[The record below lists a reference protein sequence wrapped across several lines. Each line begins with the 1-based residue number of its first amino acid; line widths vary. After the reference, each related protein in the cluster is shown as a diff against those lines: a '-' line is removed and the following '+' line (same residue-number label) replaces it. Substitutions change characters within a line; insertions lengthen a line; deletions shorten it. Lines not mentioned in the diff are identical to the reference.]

1 MFRKVGR
8 KEVKSNEEA
17 NPRKKRQQK
26 VMTIRVRDE
35 LQSSLESIDSYVLVL
50 EEVARVREELIDLN
64 GRCTNL
70 VNKLCETKQ
79 LLSEIHL

>member
-1 MFRKVGR
+1 
-8 KEVKSNEEA
+8 
-17 NPRKKRQQK
+17 
-26 VMTIRVRDE
+26 MTIRVRDE

-64 GRCTNL
+64 GRTNL

-79 LLSEIHL
+79 LLSEIRL